1 MARYWKPSKARIKR
15 DIQASIEHSKEVEL
29 ERNHVIGLDT
39 PQEYRE
45 QVINA
50 ACLMLQARDSLTLAK
65 SFKPS
70 HGEPWESEGAV
81 RSFKYYKQESDDLY
95 EQYTEAKSRII
106 AEWPYDAE
114 TVTTHIKA
122 AYSVAI

>member
-1 MARYWKPSKARIKR
+1 MARYWKPSKARVKS
-15 DIQASIEHSKEVEL
+15 DIQATLEHYNKVEM
-29 ERNHVIGLDT
+29 ERNRVIGLDT

-45 QVINA
+45 QVIKA
-50 ACLMLQARDSLTLAK
+50 ACLMLQARYYLDLAK

-70 HGEPWESEGAV
+70 HGESWESEGAL
-81 RSFKYYKQESDDLY
+81 RSFKYYKQESDGLY
-95 EQYTEAKSRII
+95 EKYTEAKSRII
-106 AEWPYDAE
+106 AEYPYDAE